1 MDIYGKPEETVDFGQ
16 EVDYTGFEWFKD
28 IPART
33 TRNRT
38 QPVNAPPQVS
48 EPFEASPDIVEQNEV
63 LSHALASAP
72 NVLYYRFRQFGQLG
86 VLGWC
91 NEFAEMID
99 AIKML
104 GLEGNMLMP
113 TRQQA
118 LDTCREILAL
128 HLDIP
133 KSSPANRYLST
144 QVARLR
150 RFLDPN
156 QIWDD
161 YPEPQFP
168 LDYRKY

>member
-1 MDIYGKPEETVDFGQ
+1 MDIYGKPEDTVDYGQ

-33 TRNRT
+33 TRNPTR
-38 QPVNAPPQVS
+38 PVTTPPQMS
-48 EPFEASPDIVEQNEV
+48 EPFEPSQDIVEQNELV
-63 LSHALASAP
+63 SYALASAP

-99 AIKML
+99 AIKTL

-128 HLDIP
+128 HLDI
-133 KSSPANRYLST
+133 RMQIIMMYLST